1 MTNKN
6 KHHRKAEARRTAVKK
21 LIATTPLEDIKDLL
35 NNSLTFDHDKSFILV
50 QRKNYFKD
58 PGQTKLL

>member
-50 QRKNYFKD
+50 QRRNYHNNPD
-58 PGQTKLL
+58 QTKLF